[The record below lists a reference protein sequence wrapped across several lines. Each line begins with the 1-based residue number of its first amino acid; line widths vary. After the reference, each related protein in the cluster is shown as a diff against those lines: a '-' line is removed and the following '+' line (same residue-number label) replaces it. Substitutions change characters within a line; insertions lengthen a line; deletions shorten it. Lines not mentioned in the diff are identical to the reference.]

1 MDDTPVC
8 PGSVG
13 GSAFPGFVGGFV
25 GGFVTIAGGWGLFL
39 AFLLSALSGGPI
51 GAGSEFLGFL
61 AAGEGSTLLV
71 RSSLLVRLG
80 AALRRGLSDLGTEA
94 GSGLF

>member
-1 MDDTPVC
+1 MPVC

-25 GGFVTIAGGWGLFL
+25 GGFVTIAGGWGWFL
-39 AFLLSALSGGPI
+39 ALLSALSGGPL
-51 GAGSEFLGFL
+51 GTGSGFLGFL

-71 RSSLLVRLG
+71 RSSLLV
-80 AALRRGLSDLGTEA
+80 LSDLGTEA